1 MAARSKRTSKAES
14 TESTESAT
22 PVEYGV
28 GDAVGMGV
36 DGKRRGRVVEIA
48 TDGRV
53 VVEYTEPAKADN
65 PLSRDVVTRAA
76 VFADTLTLIAKAK

>member
-14 TESTESAT
+14 TKSAT

-28 GDAVGMGV
+28 GDTVGMGV
-36 DGKRRGRVVEIA
+36 DGKRRGRVVDLT

-53 VVEYTEPAKADN
+53 VVEYTVPAKADN
-65 PLSRDVVTRAA
+65 PLSRDTVTRAA
-76 VFADTLTLIAKAK
+76 VFADSLTLIEKAK